1 MGYVINIDTGGT
13 FTDGYVTGPAG
24 SIRAKVDTTP
34 HDLTVG
40 ILACID
46 RAASLL
52 EMSRPE
58 LLRQT
63 DAVRF
68 STTIGTNT
76 LINRSGPKIGLLLGE
91 TLGDPLMAELAA
103 ELPLDRE
110 LVQLVPETEQ
120 DGARVIAAVH
130 TLLERGARI
139 LVVALSSGAD
149 LPAREGALR
158 SRIAADYPRHYLG
171 AVPVLASH
179 QVTLA
184 PDPRVRAQ
192 TAVLNAYLH
201 PGMSRVLYRVEVQLR
216 TDGYR
221 HPLLVA
227 NADAGTSRVA
237 KTTALRTWGSGPA
250 GGVAGALELTRELG
264 LPHVVTLDVGG
275 TSSDISV
282 IEQSGWR
289 YAVQPLIEGIEVA
302 LPAVALESVG
312 IGGGSIARVED
323 GRVRVG
329 PESMGAQPGPAA
341 FGLGGQEATV
351 TDAACCLG
359 IFDPDHF
366 LGGRK
371 RLDVEAAG
379 DIVGAR
385 VAEPLG
391 VGVTKAAARILE
403 TAADGIAQV
412 IDQQLRRQ
420 GLVSS
425 EAALFA
431 SGGAGGLLAHAVA
444 DRAGLAAVYGF
455 TVNSVFSAFGL
466 SRLDISHSYEALPGT
481 SLGGD
486 LAGLRE
492 RARRDMQGEGIDTS
506 AISYAIEGEVVGS
519 DGDVRVVALGN
530 NTDAAVAAAGAL
542 HNGQL
547 RLARLRAT
555 SAGVR
560 GALPLADGASL
571 ATRGQRA
578 LHLGDRVA
586 TLPVFD
592 WDTGAAG
599 AELHGPAILESA
611 ETTLLIPPGAR
622 GRIGALGEIVLPLA
636 DSSQP

>member
-24 SIRAKVDTTP
+24 SIRAKVETTP

-52 EMSRPE
+52 KLGRPE

-63 DAVRF
+63 DTVRF

-76 LINRSGPKIGLLLGE
+76 LITRSGPKIGLLLGE
-91 TLGDPLMAELAA
+91 TLGDPLLAELA
-103 ELPLDRE
+103 EGLPLDRE
-110 LVQLVPETEQ
+110 LVQLVPEAAQ
-120 DGARVIAAVH
+120 DDARIIAAVH

-139 LVVALSSGAD
+139 LVVALRSGGD

-158 SRIAADYPRHYLG
+158 SRIATDYPRHYLG

-179 QVTLA
+179 QVTLT
-184 PDPRVRAQ
+184 PDPRVRVH
-192 TAVLNAYLH
+192 TAILNAYLH

-216 TDGYR
+216 ADGYR

-250 GGVAGALELTRELG
+250 GGVVGALELTRALG
-264 LPHVVTLDVGG
+264 LQHVITVDVGG
-275 TSSDISV
+275 TSSDISLV
-282 IEQSGWR
+282 EQTGWR
-289 YAVQPLIEGIEVA
+289 YAVQPVIAGIEVA

-312 IGGGSIARVED
+312 VGGGSIARVEN
-323 GRVRVG
+323 GRVRIG
-329 PESMGAQPGPAA
+329 PESTGAQPGPAA

-351 TDAACCLG
+351 TDAACCVG

-371 RLDVEAAG
+371 RLDVEAAR
-379 DIVGAR
+379 DVVDAR
-385 VAEPLG
+385 VAAPLG
-391 VGVTKAAARILE
+391 LDVPAAAARIFE
-403 TAADGIAQV
+403 AAADGIAQA
-412 IDQQLRRQ
+412 IGKQLRQRDLTPSQ
-420 GLVSS
+420 V
-425 EAALFA
+425 ALFA

-444 DRAGLAAVYGF
+444 SRAGLGAVYGF

-466 SRLDISHSYEALPGT
+466 SRLDVSHSYEALPSA
-481 SLGGD
+481 SLGCALD
-486 LAGLRE
+486 GLRE

-506 AISYAIEGEVVGS
+506 AVTYAIEGEVVAP
-519 DGDVRVVALGN
+519 DGGVRVVALG
-530 NTDAAVAAAGAL
+530 DEPDVAVAATDAL
-542 HNGQL
+542 TGHL

-555 SAGVR
+555 TAGVR
-560 GALPLADGASL
+560 GALPLADGRAL
-571 ATRGQRA
+571 VTRGQRA
-578 LHLGDRVA
+578 LHLGDGVA
-586 TLPVFD
+586 TIPVFD

-599 AELHGPAILESA
+599 AALHGPAILESA
-611 ETTLLIPPGAR
+611 ETTLLIPPGAQ
-622 GRIGALGEIVLPLA
+622 GRIGALGEIVLPIA
-636 DSSQP
+636 DTNHP

>member
-13 FTDGYVTGPAG
+13 FTDGYVTGPLG

-52 EMSRPE
+52 EMGRVE
-58 LLRQT
+58 MLRQT
-63 DAVRF
+63 DTVRF

-91 TLGDPLMAELAA
+91 TLGDPLVAELA
-103 ELPLDRE
+103 EGLPLDRE
-110 LVQLVPETEQ
+110 LVQLVPEEAQ
-120 DGARVIAAVH
+120 DDARVIAAVH

-139 LVVALSSGAD
+139 LVVALSSGVD
-149 LPAREGALR
+149 LPAREGTLR

-179 QVTLA
+179 QVTLT
-184 PDPRVRAQ
+184 PDARIRVQ
-192 TAVLNAYLH
+192 TAILNAYLH
-201 PGMSRVLYRVEVQLR
+201 PGMSRVLYKVEVQLR
-216 TDGYR
+216 ADGYR

-264 LPHVVTLDVGG
+264 LTQVVTLDVGG
-275 TSSDISV
+275 TSSDISIV
-282 IEQSGWR
+282 EPTGWH
-289 YAVQPLIEGIEVA
+289 YAVQPVIEGIEVA

-312 IGGGSIARVED
+312 VGGGSIAHVEN
-323 GRVRVG
+323 GRVSVG
-329 PESMGAQPGPAA
+329 PESTGAQPGPAA

-371 RLDVEAAG
+371 RLDVEAARAVV
-379 DIVGAR
+379 DAR
-385 VAEPLG
+385 VAAPLG
-391 VGVTKAAARILE
+391 VTVADAAARILE
-403 TAADGIAQV
+403 AAAAGIAQ
-412 IDQQLRRQ
+412 IIGKQLRHRELTPAK
-420 GLVSS
+420 G
-425 EAALFA
+425 ALFA

-444 DRAGLAAVYGF
+444 NRAGLAAVYGF

-466 SRLDISHSYEALPGT
+466 SRLDISHSYEALPGA
-481 SLGGD
+481 SLGGE
-486 LAGLRE
+486 LEGLRG

-506 AISYAIEGEVVGS
+506 AVTYAIEGEVVEP
-519 DGDVRVVALGN
+519 DGGVRVVALGDE
-530 NTDAAVAAAGAL
+530 TDAAVAAVDAL

-547 RLARLRAT
+547 RLARLRAMT
-555 SAGVR
+555 AGVR
-560 GALPLADGASL
+560 SALPLADSTSL
-571 ATRGQRA
+571 TTRGQRA
-578 LHLGDRVA
+578 LHLGDDV
-586 TLPVFD
+586 TMLPVFD
-592 WDTGAAG
+592 WDTGVAG
-599 AELHGPAILESA
+599 AEVQGPAILESA

-622 GRIGALGEIVLPLA
+622 GQIGALGEVILPISDINQL
-636 DSSQP
+636 

>member
-13 FTDGYVTGPAG
+13 FTDGYVTGPVG

-63 DAVRF
+63 DTVRF

-91 TLGDPLMAELAA
+91 TLGDPLVTKLAEG
-103 ELPLDRE
+103 LPLDRD

-139 LVVALSSGAD
+139 LVVALSSGID

-264 LPHVVTLDVGG
+264 LKHVVTLDVGG
-275 TSSDISV
+275 TSSDISIV
-282 IEQSGWR
+282 EQSGWR
-289 YAVQPLIEGIEVA
+289 YAVQPVIEGIEVA

-312 IGGGSIARVED
+312 VGGGSIARVEN
-323 GRVRVG
+323 GRVSVG

-371 RLDVEAAG
+371 RLNIEAAR
-379 DIVGAR
+379 DVVGAR

-391 VGVTKAAARILE
+391 VDLAQAAARILE
-403 TAADGIAQV
+403 AAAVGIAQV
-412 IDQQLRRQ
+412 IGKQLRRQ
-420 GLVSS
+420 GLVPS
-425 EAALFA
+425 EVALFA

-466 SRLDISHSYEALPGT
+466 SRLDVSHSYEALPGT
-481 SLGGD
+481 SLESD
-486 LAGLRE
+486 LEGLRE
-492 RARRDMQGEGIDTS
+492 RARRDMQGEGINTS
-506 AISYAIEGEVVGS
+506 AVTYAIEGEVVGP
-519 DGDVRVVALGN
+519 DGAVHVVALGDETN
-530 NTDAAVAAAGAL
+530 EAVAAAGAL

-547 RLARLRAT
+547 RLARLRAKT
-555 SAGVR
+555 AGVR

-571 ATRGQRA
+571 VTRGQRA
-578 LHLGDRVA
+578 LHLGGSVV

-592 WDTGAAG
+592 WDTGATG
-599 AELHGPAILESA
+599 AELQGPAILEST
-611 ETTLLIPPGAR
+611 ETTLLIPPGSR
-622 GRIGALGEIVLPLA
+622 GRIGPLGEIVLPLGGNRQ
-636 DSSQP
+636 S

>member
-46 RAASLL
+46 RAAGLL

-63 DAVRF
+63 DTVRF

-76 LINRSGPKIGLLLGE
+76 LINRSGPKIGLLLGA
-91 TLGDPLMAELAA
+91 TLGDSLVAGLAEA
-103 ELPLDRE
+103 LPLDRE
-110 LVQLVPETEQ
+110 LVQLVPEAEQ
-120 DGARVIAAVH
+120 DDASVIAAVH

-139 LVVALSSGAD
+139 LVVALSSGVD
-149 LPAREGALR
+149 LPVREGALR

-171 AVPVLASH
+171 AVPIVASH
-179 QVTLA
+179 QVTLT
-184 PDPRVRAQ
+184 PDSRVRVQ
-192 TAVLNAYLH
+192 TAILNAYLH
-201 PGMSRVLYRVEVQLR
+201 PSMSRVLYRVEVQLR

-264 LPHVVTLDVGG
+264 LKHVVTLDVGG
-275 TSSDISV
+275 TSSDISIV
-282 IEQSGWR
+282 EQTGWH
-289 YAVQPLIEGIEVA
+289 YAVQPVIEGIAVA

-312 IGGGSIARVED
+312 VGGGSIVRVEN
-323 GRVRVG
+323 GRVSVG
-329 PESMGAQPGPAA
+329 PESTGAQPGPAA

-359 IFDPDHF
+359 MFDPDHF

-371 RLDVEAAG
+371 RLDIEAARAV
-379 DIVGAR
+379 VGAR

-391 VGVTKAAARILE
+391 VGVTEAAARILE
-403 TAADGIAQV
+403 TAADGIAQAV
-412 IDQQLRRQ
+412 GKQLRHRS
-420 GLVSS
+420 LVPS
-425 EAALFA
+425 EVALFA

-466 SRLDISHSYEALPGT
+466 SRLDISHSYEASPGA
-481 SLGGD
+481 SLECE
-486 LAGLRE
+486 LEGLRE
-492 RARRDMQGEGIDTS
+492 RARRDMQGEGADTS
-506 AISYAIEGEVVGS
+506 AITYAIEGEVVGA
-519 DGDVRVVALGN
+519 DGGVQVVALGGE
-530 NTDAAVAAAGAL
+530 TGEAVAAAGAFR
-542 HNGQL
+542 NGEL

-555 SAGVR
+555 TAGVH

-571 ATRGQRA
+571 VTRGQRA
-578 LHLGDRVA
+578 LHLKDSIA
-586 TLPVFD
+586 MLPVFD

-599 AELHGPAILESA
+599 AELQGPAILEST

-622 GRIGALGEIVLPLA
+622 GRIGALGEIVLPIS